1 MNSRPDR
8 SWRIARFLS
17 PAFETFDKPPLPAGL
32 VLKGTGKAPLPLALC
47 RCPLISC
54 PLGLVEGK
62 DTKPAGVFRRCPPAI
77 LAGLSLSRKCRSLRA
92 RGLAALAESTEIR
105 RKLSVELERES
116 PIPSENGFP
125 AGWPTSPASTKRV
138 VWPEAGVVKPRENGR
153 AERDGL
159 WVTLTAPE
167 RRGEEPPTKL
177 FVSVETFL
185 EGR

>member
-8 SWRIARFLS
+8 SWRIARFLN
-17 PAFETFDKPPLPAGL
+17 PAFETFDQPPLPAAL
-32 VLKGTGKAPLPLALC
+32 VLNGTGKAPLPLALC

-54 PLGLVEGK
+54 PLGLAEGK
-62 DTKPAGVFRRCPPAI
+62 DTKPAGVFRRCPPVI
-77 LAGLSLSRKCRSLRA
+77 LAGLSRKCRSLRA

-125 AGWPTSPASTKRV
+125 AGWPTLPASTKRL
-138 VWPEAGVVKPRENGR
+138 VWPEAGVVKPRENVR

-159 WVTLTAPE
+159 WVTLTAPD